1 MAGRPRASARKLAER
16 MRLEELNG
24 DWMIRP
30 PPPLT
35 DPPKEPTAKDL
46 TADWW
51 RQQVRDLARAASE
64 RTDGV
69 ENGNDA
75 VLASQARVFGALGVP
90 TDVAAAL
97 MGMSEG
103 RFQAEYADAYGV
115 GSAAIMA
122 QVSANFL
129 RIATS
134 GSDRYAVKACIEI
147 MNRRGGEPWRPPAQK
162 IEVTR
167 PQPKQNLI
175 DSRNLSPKDR
185 AILRGILE
193 RAVNGGDAPALEHD
207 GD

>member
-1 MAGRPRASARKLAER
+1 

-30 PPPLT
+30 PPNLT

-51 RQQVRDLARAASE
+51 RRQVKDLERVARE
-64 RTDGV
+64 RGDGI
-69 ENGNDA
+69 ETGNDA
-75 VLASQARVFGALGVP
+75 VLESQARVFGAMGVP

-103 RFQAEYADAYGV
+103 QFAAQYAEAYGV
-115 GSAAIMA
+115 GSAAMIA

-129 RIATS
+129 RIATE

-167 PQPKQNLI
+167 PGPKANLI
-175 DSRNLSPKDR
+175 DSSRLSYEDR
-185 AILRGILE
+185 MALRGILE
-193 RAVNGGDAPALEHD
+193 RAVNGPETPALPET
-207 GD
+207 